1 MVIDDNFYMSLA
13 INEAWGNQLLTFPN
27 PAVGSVV
34 VKSGE
39 ILSIEAHKKAGLPH
53 AEVLALKYAYL
64 KQNPQSLLAQ
74 ITDSKEI
81 HRFLIENHNG
91 FFNDCEIYITLEP
104 CNHIGKTPACSDLLS
119 TIKPKRVIFSVFD
132 PNNDA
137 SGGYEK
143 LINANIEV
151 TTGVLEDKGMDLLFP
166 FLSFTQKKSF
176 VFFKLASRVN
186 GSIDGGYITSKESL
200 EYVHKIR
207 TVIDLL
213 VIGGNTVRIDRPTLD
228 CRFIDTEKSPNIL
241 IYSQSKNFDT
251 TIPLFNVKNRKVSI
265 NDKIDFNNKF
275 AMIEGGYNLLNNL
288 INQVDMLVL
297 FVSPNFKNSNDI
309 LLKDIKF
316 RILYSKQ
323 IGDDQLMFL
332 KKKI

>member
-27 PAVGSVV
+27 PAVGAVV

-39 ILSIEAHKKAGLPH
+39 ILSIDAHQKVGFPH
-53 AEVLALKYAYL
+53 AEVLALKSAYL
-64 KQNPQSLLAQ
+64 KQNPQSLLSQ

-81 HRFLIENHNG
+81 HMFLIENHNG

-104 CNHIGKTPACSDLLS
+104 CNHIGRTPACSDLLS

-132 PNNDA
+132 PNNNA

-151 TTGVLEDKGMDLLFP
+151 TTGVLKSRGMDLLFP
-166 FLSFTQKKSF
+166 FISFQKKKSF
-176 VFFKLASRVN
+176 VFFKLASRAN

-207 TVIDLL
+207 EVIDLL
-213 VIGGNTVRIDRPTLD
+213 VIGGNTVRTDRPTLD
-228 CRFIDTEKSPNIL
+228 CRFIDTKTSPNVL
-241 IYSQSKNFDT
+241 IYSKSKDFDK
-251 TIPLFNVKNRKVSI
+251 TIPLFDIKNRDVSI
-265 NDKIDFNNKF
+265 CDNLNLDNKF
-275 AMIEGGYNLLNNL
+275 VMIEGGYNLLNNL
-288 INQVDMLVL
+288 IEQVDMLVL
-297 FVSPNFKNSNDI
+297 FISPNFKNSNDI

-323 IGDDQLMFL
+323 IGSDQLIFL
-332 KKKI
+332 QKNM